1 MRRTLF
7 FSLLLVCIAA
17 AVIGANLPFDSEPS
31 LSPATP
37 ASEFGVGALGRI
49 EPQSRVIKVNAPS
62 TMEPPVVEKLMVDVG
77 DNVNAGDVLAILDSN
92 RREQADLEE
101 AKASLLLEE
110 KSLAQ
115 ILAGAKTGEIQ
126 AQAAAVERTREK
138 LKLAEKQLERTRRL
152 VQSKAISEDELD
164 VQLADVEVAQREL
177 RQHEASLTALEEVRV
192 VDVERAKAEIAR
204 AKARLLRAE
213 ADLEVSLIRSPNTGS
228 ILRVNTRGGE
238 RIGSDGLL
246 DLGDIRQMDVVAEI
260 HESDILKVS
269 MNMPASIYL
278 RDLDRTLNGRVI
290 EIGALVGRKDVLS
303 SDPVDDTDARVVEV
317 RIRLDEEDGQLVSRM
332 SYARV
337 EVTIETRSKRST
349 VDDRTTDLSQ
359 KGVAR

>member
-1 MRRTLF
+1 MP
-7 FSLLLVCIAA
+7 AA
-17 AVIGANLPFDSEPS
+17 
-31 LSPATP
+31 P

-62 TMEPPVVEKLMVDVG
+62 TMEPPVVEKLLVEVG
-77 DNVNAGDVLAILDSN
+77 DDVDSGDVLAILDSH

-101 AKASLLLEE
+101 AKATLLLAE

-115 ILAGAKTGEIQ
+115 IQAGAKAGEIQ
-126 AQAAAVERTREK
+126 AQAATVERVREK

-152 VQSKAISEDELD
+152 VQSKAISEDEMD
-164 VQLADVEVAQREL
+164 VQIADVEVAQREL
-177 RQHEASLTALEEVRV
+177 RQQEASLTALEEVRE
-192 VDVERAKAEIAR
+192 VDVEHAKAEVSR
-204 AKARLLRAE
+204 ATASVLRAE
-213 ADLEVSLIRSPNTGS
+213 ADVEVSMIRSPIAGT
-228 ILRVNTRGGE
+228 ILRVNARGGE

-246 DLGDIRQMDVVAEI
+246 ELGDIRQMDVVAEV
-260 HESDILKVS
+260 HESDILKVA

-278 RDLDRTLNGRVI
+278 RDLDRTLHGRVI

-317 RIRLDEEDGQLVSRM
+317 RIRLAEDDGRLVSRM

-337 EVTIETRSKRST
+337 EVTIHTELNSSPM
-349 VDDRTTDLSQ
+349 DDRTTDLSL
-359 KGVAR
+359 KGIAR